1 MCFST
6 AALTCKT
13 DDTTSGLDTLDNWI
27 KCFAAA
33 IFYRVKPHEKIVVKC
48 KCGAILEGELP
59 VSNCP
64 KYSISNTI
72 ERRLVYIVLFF
83 FTIIFCSIYICYK
96 FLYGWMSWLVY
107 FLIRRVCI
115 VAHIIKLAMIY

>member
-27 KCFAAA
+27 KCFAA

-72 ERRLVYIVLFF
+72 ERRLVYIVLLIVF
-83 FTIIFCSIYICYK
+83 IYVTNFYMA
-96 FLYGWMSWLVY
+96 G
-107 FLIRRVCI
+107 
-115 VAHIIKLAMIY
+115 

>member
-48 KCGAILEGELP
+48 KCGAILGGNSQL
-59 VSNCP
+59 SNMR
-64 KYSISNTI
+64 KHSTQIGDFLKSHQSMWKNI
-72 ERRLVYIVLFF
+72 E
-83 FTIIFCSIYICYK
+83 IIFGHSK
-96 FLYGWMSWLVY
+96 S
-107 FLIRRVCI
+107 
-115 VAHIIKLAMIY
+115 HQST

>member
-83 FTIIFCSIYICYK
+83 FTILFDSIYYLYMLQISIWLDELAGV
-96 FLYGWMSWLVY
+96 FLN
-107 FLIRRVCI
+107 
-115 VAHIIKLAMIY
+115 